1 MLSAFRIG
9 LWLDDLHLGIRAG
22 LKAAAPLGMDE
33 IGLDALGTEV
43 APHTLSQTGRR
54 DLAHHIRHA
63 GLTVAALKADV
74 GGRRFTDGAALDAN
88 LTRLRDAFA
97 LAQALRAPR
106 VVVPLGFVP
115 PHTKDAHAKPHA
127 ALCEAVKVLATL
139 STATGIR
146 PAVLAGGEPPEVL
159 AAFLKEHDSS
169 GWLDVDLNPGGFV
182 SRGVEPLAALNA
194 LAPRVVLASAA
205 DYFRGGGEAPFGQG
219 DVPWGELIVGLAT
232 LSRREPLTILAACTR
247 AGDRLEA
254 LADAVAKLKRLRVRP
269 MG

>member
-22 LKAAAPLGMDE
+22 LKAAAPLGLDE
-33 IGLDALGTEV
+33 LGLDALGSEV
-43 APHTLSQTGRR
+43 SPRALSQTGRR

-63 GLTVAALKADV
+63 GLAAAALKADI
-74 GGRRFTDGAALDAN
+74 GGRRLADATALDTN
-88 LTRLRDAFA
+88 LTRLRDAFELAKA
-97 LAQALRAPR
+97 LNARR

-115 PHTKDAHAKPHA
+115 PDAQGANAKPRA
-127 ALCEAVKVLATL
+127 TLSEAVKALVAL

-159 AAFLKEHDSS
+159 AAFLDEHDSS
-169 GWLDVDLNPGGFV
+169 GLLDVDLNPGGFV

-194 LAPRVVLASAA
+194 LSRRVALASAA

-232 LSRREPLTILAACTR
+232 LPSREPLSILAACSR
-247 AGDRLEA
+247 AGDRREA
-254 LADAVAKLKRLRVRP
+254 LVETVTKLKRLRTHP
-269 MG
+269 LG